1 MTDRLLPAGLYRF
14 ADLQAGDRIETDRIV
29 VSEALIDRF
38 ADLTGD
44 RFAIHMSDEAAQ
56 ELGFPRRVA
65 HGLLV
70 LSLVD
75 GLKNQAPAEL
85 AAIASLGWEW
95 RFRKPVLAG
104 DEIRATLTVVSKR
117 LTSDPWR
124 GIVALDVDVRD
135 GEGELVQSGQNQLMM
150 IVQANSA
157 PASAGEW
164 RENR

>member
-1 MTDRLLPAGLYRF
+1 MTGRLLPAGRYRF

-38 ADLTGD
+38 ADLTAD
-44 RFAIHMSDEAAQ
+44 RFAIHMNDSAAQ

-70 LSLVD
+70 LSLID
-75 GLKNQAPAEL
+75 GLKNQASAEL

-95 RFRKPVLAG
+95 RFLKPVLAG

-117 LTSDPWR
+117 LTRDPSR
-124 GIVALDVDVRD
+124 GIVALDVDARN
-135 GEGELVQSGQNQLMM
+135 GAGELVQSGRNQLMM
-150 IVQANSA
+150 II
-157 PASAGEW
+157 
-164 RENR
+164 

>member
-1 MTDRLLPAGLYRF
+1 MTGRLLPAGRYRF
-14 ADLQAGDRIETDRIV
+14 ADLQAGDWIETDKIV

-38 ADLTGD
+38 ADLTAD
-44 RFAIHMSDEAAQ
+44 RFAIHMSDTAAK

-104 DEIRATLTVVSKR
+104 DEISATLTVVSKR
-117 LTSDPWR
+117 LTRDPSR
-124 GIVALDVDVRD
+124 GIVVLDVDVRS
-135 GEGELVQSGQNQLMM
+135 GAGELVQSGRNQLMM
-150 IVQANSA
+150 IV
-157 PASAGEW
+157 
-164 RENR
+164 